1 MNQQNP
7 DGGRRGQATAA
18 PWPDP
23 CDVLTGE
30 WVSALAASRDGSI
43 SSAGTAGSGGAAG
56 SGGLAG
62 SGGTP
67 GSAGLAGSGGTAG
80 SAGLAGSGGTAGSA
94 DLAEILR
101 PLAEGVLAIACDV
114 PFQPERAAEIGA
126 GLVGANLVGPDAL
139 GRSLTVIGRSLAS
152 ARSRACGGPD
162 GAPVSDTSVSAIQ
175 EAVAAGY
182 VRALVSYHSR
192 HDPLTGLAN
201 RALFLDRLGAAAA
214 RPTGRIGLCYIDL
227 DGFKPINDTLGHDVG
242 DGLLVAVARRLAYP
256 FAGLAVTVARMSG
269 DTFALLVGHPGGAD
283 VMTALAREA
292 LTRIEQ
298 PLTIYGHRLGITA
311 SIGVVE
317 RPAAGTRTAEVIKDA
332 ESALHWARSAGPGRW
347 AVYDPARQADDNTRM
362 TLIASMRSALEEGQF
377 SVVYQPIVGL
387 PCGELRGVE
396 ALLRWNHPT
405 LGMLPP
411 ETFISLAE
419 ESGVITPIGRW
430 VIDTACRQAAQWQLI
445 RPGTAPFISVNLS
458 PLQAQDPGFVGD
470 VARTLADTELP
481 PELLQLELTE
491 SALVEADSRPLETLQ
506 KLSAMGVRIA
516 ADDFGS
522 GYSNLAYLRRL
533 PVNALKLSASFI
545 QEVWRDGPADEPIIS
560 ALAGLAHTLGL
571 NLTVEGVETSEQA
584 SRLAALGC
592 DTAQGWYFAPAVP
605 GHRLTALLRDNLT
618 PRFPSRGRA
627 GRRGCHRRHG

>member
-7 DGGRRGQATAA
+7 AGGRRGQATAA

-30 WVSALAASRDGSI
+30 WVSALAVSRDGCI
-43 SSAGTAGSGGAAG
+43 CSAGAAAAAG
-56 SGGLAG
+56 A
-62 SGGTP
+62 T
-67 GSAGLAGSGGTAG
+67 AGSGGTAG
-80 SAGLAGSGGTAGSA
+80 SAGLA
-94 DLAEILR
+94 EILR
-101 PLAEGVLAIACDV
+101 PLAEGLLAIARDV
-114 PFQPERAAEIGA
+114 PFQPEHAAEIGA

-152 ARSRACGGPD
+152 ACSRARAGPD
-162 GAPVSDTSVSAIQ
+162 GSPDATPVGGTSVSAIQ

-182 VRALVSYHSR
+182 VRALVTYHSQ

-201 RALFLDRLGAAAA
+201 RALFLDRLAAAVA
-214 RPTGRIGLCYIDL
+214 RPTGRIGLCYVDL

-242 DGLLVAVARRLAYP
+242 DGLLVAVARRLTYP
-256 FAGLAVTVARMSG
+256 FAGLAVTVARMGG
-269 DTFALLVGHPGGAD
+269 DTFALLVEDPGGAE
-283 VMTALAREA
+283 VMVALAREA

-298 PLTIYGHRLGITA
+298 PFTIGGHRVGITA

-317 RPAAGTRTAEVIKDA
+317 RPAAGTRTPEVVKDA
-332 ESALHWARSAGPGRW
+332 ESALHWARAAGPGRW

-362 TLIASMRSALEEGQF
+362 ALIASMRSALEAGQF
-377 SVVYQPIVGL
+377 SIVYQPMVGL
-387 PCGELRGVE
+387 PGGELRGVE

-405 LGMLPP
+405 LGMLSP
-411 ETFISLAE
+411 ETFITLAE

-533 PVNALKLSASFI
+533 PVDALKLSASFI
-545 QEVWRDGPADEPIIS
+545 REVWPDGPADEPIIS

-605 GHRLTALLRDNLT
+605 GDQLTALLRDNLT
-618 PRFPSRGRA
+618 PRFPSRRHA
-627 GRRGCHRRHG
+627 GR